1 VQALIFFS
9 SLAGLIVLIWLLSL
23 VSNYVSEQFIRAAQ
37 RQQSDSLFHRVA
49 RYAGIY
55 GEPDRPTSY
64 ENEQDQKRKL
74 DADMVLWTR
83 AVARYTKALVIVGA
97 IGATIALG
105 TLWVI
110 KGQLDAQE
118 ADQRPWI
125 KVEVDLG
132 GGSLLR
138 SDSSHALTLPL
149 DIQVKNV
156 GKSPAFK
163 IRAAVRGFLFTPG
176 SSVLAEQKRVCDG
189 FKSSRPEIGI
199 SDTDLVIFPD
209 EKRPTGQIMG
219 MSTTAIFFTP
229 QLIDKTLIE
238 TREKTLDIW
247 AVGCAEYAFG
257 KASEYHQTAFI
268 YHLGHATD
276 ADDGSKH
283 LTFRFSPVANI
294 PARELKLFPIAALNG
309 QTN

>member
-1 VQALIFFS
+1 MSADRDR
-9 SLAGLIVLIWLLSL
+9 LLSAL
-23 VSNYVSEQFIRAAQ
+23 KNIREEFARSAK
-37 RQQSDSLFHRVA
+37 RQQRHYEHHQNGGLFR
-49 RYAGIY
+49 RIGRRIGIY
-55 GEPDRPTSY
+55 GEPNRPVSY
-64 ENEQDQKRKL
+64 QGEQDQKRKL

-83 AVARYTKALVIVGA
+83 AVARYTKALVMVGA
-97 IGATIALG
+97 IGAAATIG
-105 TLWVI
+105 TAWII

-125 KVEVDLG
+125 KVEVDLAAGALLRGEG
-132 GGSLLR
+132 GG
-138 SDSSHALTLPL
+138 ALTLPL

-163 IRAAVRGFLFTPG
+163 IRAIVRGFLFTPG
-176 SSVLAEQKRVCDG
+176 SSVLAEQKKVCDD
-189 FKSSRPEIGI
+189 FKVSRSEIGI

-209 EKRPTGQIMG
+209 ERRPTGQIMG
-219 MSTTAIFFTP
+219 MSTTAIFFTR
-229 QLIDKTLIE
+229 QLIDVTLSA
-238 TREKTLDIW
+238 TREKTVDIW

-276 ADDGSKH
+276 FDDGSKA

-294 PARELKLFPIAALNG
+294 PARELKLFPIAALSG